1 MINKFD
7 NTAEDRKTTEDRIL
21 EAAETEFLQKGFTA
35 ARTTAIAEAA
45 GVTHAMLHYYYRTK
59 EKLFAKVI
67 DNKISALASTFII
80 DIYENTSLSD
90 CVRSAVRC
98 HFDFVRSNPLL
109 PRFLISEVFSNENL
123 MEMLKEKLGTH
134 AASTIERLQCK
145 IDKAVADGECKPIE
159 ATTLL
164 IDIVSLNVFPILA
177 APMVCKVK
185 NLNTAAEF
193 NEFLDSRR
201 EENVKIILSRLFV

>member
-1 MINKFD
+1 MINKVD
-7 NTAEDRKTTEDRIL
+7 NNKEDYKATEDRIL
-21 EAAETEFLQKGFTA
+21 EAAETEFFQKGFTS

-67 DNKISALASTFII
+67 DNKLSALAGTFII
-80 DIYENTSLSD
+80 DIDDNTSLSE
-90 CVRSAVRC
+90 CVCLAVRS

-109 PRFLISEVFSNENL
+109 PRFLVSEVFTNEKL
-123 MEMLKEKLGTH
+123 MKLLKEKLGGLAT
-134 AASTIERLQCK
+134 SVIERLQCK
-145 IDKAVADGECKPIE
+145 IDEAVVGGKCEPIE

-164 IDIVSLNVFPILA
+164 LDIVSLNVFPILA

-185 NLNTAAEF
+185 NLNTPSEF
-193 NEFLDSRR
+193 NEFLDSRK
-201 EENVKIILSRLFV
+201 EENIKIILSRLHI